1 MFCRLRFA
9 NVHHLPILYIYLR
22 KANVNPLHLPGSDP
36 GRHSLPARSATGP
49 SGPIKFPFL
58 ASSTPTR
65 NNKSP
70 EKKNPMK
77 EDLVRNESDGYMR
90 MAWHTDL
97 QKTLGGRTNRGG
109 LVARA
114 DPVIVVQG
122 SPPGKILTLICLEI
136 NGSVACRVR

>member
-1 MFCRLRFA
+1 
-9 NVHHLPILYIYLR
+9 
-22 KANVNPLHLPGSDP
+22 
-36 GRHSLPARSATGP
+36 
-49 SGPIKFPFL
+49 
-58 ASSTPTR
+58 
-65 NNKSP
+65 
-70 EKKNPMK
+70 MK

-122 SPPGKILTLICLEI
+122 SPPGKILILICLEI
-136 NGSVACRVR
+136 NGSVACRVRWIYGFSCRSWVLFGLGWVGYEVRTCV